1 MHDDGWDGMDDAISW
16 SLLARGL
23 HTYGARG
30 GDSGTHFPDWFDKAD
45 RFLSFLPSSLPPS
58 TACLHVG
65 PSCTA
70 RSERKR
76 SSNYLFSAEWSFLV
90 DRQRAL
96 R

>member
-45 RFLSFLPSSLPPS
+45 RFLSFLPSSLRPPPAS
-58 TACLHVG
+58 TSGLHAQRKARERG
-65 PSCTA
+65 LLTISFRPSGVFWWTV
-70 RSERKR
+70 
-76 SSNYLFSAEWSFLV
+76 NGL
-90 DRQRAL
+90 
-96 R
+96 